1 MTKSEIQSALD
12 SNIPKDVIETRE
24 QAGRT
29 LSYLATWYVIDRLN
43 QVLGQGNW
51 GYQIK
56 QLDKVFEGTIQQSSG
71 EVFTTSYT
79 AQVALFA
86 TVEGKTVIFTEV
98 GYGDGTDRKSQGK
111 AHELATKEAVSDA
124 LKRGAKNLGRSM
136 GLALYDKTQEFVGT
150 GVVETPRQEASKIL
164 NKDGGVSKE
173 VAPVATV
180 KVQTKTPVVANNQS
194 KGVGGHNNIAES
206 DNTADGRSTP
216 QHEANGSAP
225 INRPIKDLI
234 TSAFKVLE
242 AQKKITKEEFKTK
255 YQKGAGL
262 STLSEPTLQ
271 FILNSLKT
279 DFPGLGL

>member
-1 MTKSEIQSALD
+1 MTKSETQSALD

-136 GLALYDKTQEFVGT
+136 GLALYDKTQEFVGVNT
-150 GVVETPRQEASKIL
+150 
-164 NKDGGVSKE
+164 
-173 VAPVATV
+173 
-180 KVQTKTPVVANNQS
+180 
-194 KGVGGHNNIAES
+194 
-206 DNTADGRSTP
+206 DNTIKV
-216 QHEANGSAP
+216 AP
-225 INRPIKDLI
+225 INTTKVQIKAAVVPTVQPKEVSRDTGNGTDDTKNTRHDALANVSDTQRPIKELI

-271 FILNSLKT
+271 VILNSLKT
-279 DFPGLGL
+279 DFPGLRL

>member
-1 MTKSEIQSALD
+1 MTKSETQITLD

-86 TVEGKTVIFTEV
+86 TIENKTVIFTEV

-136 GLALYDKTQEFVGT
+136 GLALYDKTQEYVGT
-150 GVVETPRQEASKIL
+150 VANPTTTSGGVVQQNGKGNKGTGKQSMGTSLPATENGEVTKVSQNTPKHTPTVVEKASPR
-164 NKDGGVSKE
+164 NK
-173 VAPVATV
+173 
-180 KVQTKTPVVANNQS
+180 
-194 KGVGGHNNIAES
+194 
-206 DNTADGRSTP
+206 
-216 QHEANGSAP
+216 
-225 INRPIKDLI
+225 PIKELI
-234 TSAFKVLE
+234 TSAFQVLQ
-242 AQKKITKEEFKTK
+242 AQKKITAEEFKTK